1 MGLDPARASRK
12 FNEQKAID
20 DPSVARAEV
29 EALKAANRL
38 GRVNEVDEDM
48 EKIKQK
54 RMEERRLREEQW
66 VVERAFEAFIKL
78 ELYPELWWKNK

>member
-12 FNEQKAID
+12 FNEQKQID

-38 GRVNEVDEDM
+38 ERVKEVDEDM
-48 EKIKQK
+48 EKIKTLDENK
-54 RMEERRLREEQW
+54 GLFVNHEDPEFVKFLYSR
-66 VVERAFEAFIKL
+66 KL
-78 ELYPELWWKNK
+78 TD